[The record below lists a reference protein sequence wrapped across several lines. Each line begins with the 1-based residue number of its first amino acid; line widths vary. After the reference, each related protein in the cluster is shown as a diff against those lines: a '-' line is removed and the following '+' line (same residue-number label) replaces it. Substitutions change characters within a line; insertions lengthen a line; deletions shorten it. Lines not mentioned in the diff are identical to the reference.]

1 MSKSME
7 TCPGG
12 VSDKGSCSW
21 QEAGGPCMC
30 VLATGRLSQ
39 GRRESCG
46 RGCVWE
52 GWGPERGGAVVGGRR
67 GWGSICEMYVQP
79 P

>member
-12 VSDKGSCSW
+12 VSDKGSCGW

-30 VLATGRLSQ
+30 VLPLA
-39 GRRESCG
+39 
-46 RGCVWE
+46 GCR
-52 GWGPERGGAVVGGRR
+52 RGGGELWQGLCMGGLGGLSRCAVVGGRR
-67 GWGSICEMYVQP
+67 GWGSICEMACAAP
-79 P
+79 